1 LILVCDIARITIDW
15 SRLIRRC
22 WVAHRILTALFVEAH
37 LLYCLRGGAQV
48 VASMSQRTTARNV
61 AAFLNLLGRR
71 AFCLSENGERMRRM
85 TDQASSAESWEVNWQ
100 LDSTSVYGTIVRPAG
115 PGPFPAVVMVAGSG
129 PTDRDWNS
137 PLLPGSKGSARLL
150 AEALAQAGIASLRY
164 DKRASGPHAREN
176 MAALIGKMSMQ
187 SHVDELTGAVA
198 TMAQQDFIRRDRIF
212 ALTNSEGALHYQ
224 VQHPALLFAGLVLTA
239 PPGRPVGTVAR
250 SQIAAQVASNGDA
263 ELSLYDAAIDRF
275 LAGELIAPD
284 PSLPEEVQMLLKS
297 LETPANLPF
306 ARELWTAD
314 AAPLLRQ
321 VDVPV
326 LVIIGKKDLQV
337 DWQADGEPLQHAAAG
352 REEVTFFFPE
362 NANHVLKQELRSRSE
377 LVPAEVAQ
385 SYNGPETRL
394 DPQALARI
402 LEWLAAHT

>member
-1 LILVCDIARITIDW
+1 
-15 SRLIRRC
+15 
-22 WVAHRILTALFVEAH
+22 
-37 LLYCLRGGAQV
+37 
-48 VASMSQRTTARNV
+48 
-61 AAFLNLLGRR
+61 
-71 AFCLSENGERMRRM
+71 M

-100 LDSTSVYGTIVRPAG
+100 LGLTSVFGTLVRPAG

-137 PLLPGSKGSARLL
+137 PLLPGSNGSARLL

-164 DKRASGPHAREN
+164 DKRAAGPHAREN
-176 MAALIGKMSMQ
+176 MAVLIGKMSMQ
-187 SHVDELTGAVA
+187 SHVDELTGAVR
-198 TMAQQDFIRRDRIF
+198 TIAQQNFIRDDRIF
-212 ALTNSEGALHYQ
+212 ALTNSEGALHALNYQ
-224 VQHPALLFAGLVLTA
+224 VQHPALLFVGLVLAA
-239 PPGRPVGTVAR
+239 PPGRPVGTVAH
-250 SQIAAQVASNGDA
+250 SQIAAQVASIPNGDA
-263 ELSLYDAAIDRF
+263 LLALYDAAIDRF
-275 LAGELIAPD
+275 TAGEPIAPD
-284 PSLPEEVQMLLKS
+284 PSLPEGVQMLLKS

-337 DWQADGEPLQHAAAG
+337 DWQVDGEPLKLAVTGHEQ
-352 REEVTFFFPE
+352 VTFVFPE

-385 SYNGPETRL
+385 SYNGPDTRL

>member
-1 LILVCDIARITIDW
+1 MMNQH
-15 SRLIRRC
+15 SYG
-22 WVAHRILTALFVEAH
+22 E
-37 LLYCLRGGAQV
+37 
-48 VASMSQRTTARNV
+48 
-61 AAFLNLLGRR
+61 NL
-71 AFCLSENGERMRRM
+71 
-85 TDQASSAESWEVNWQ
+85 EVNWQ
-100 LDSTSVYGTIVRPAG
+100 LGETMVYGTVVRPSG

-137 PLLPGSKGSARLL
+137 TLLPGTNGSARLL

-164 DKRASGPHAREN
+164 DKRAAGPHAREN

-187 SHVDELTGAVA
+187 SHVDELTGAVR
-198 TMAQQDFIRRDRIF
+198 TIAQQDFIRHDRIF
-212 ALTNSEGALHYQ
+212 ALTNSEGALHALHYQ
-224 VQHPALLFAGLVLTA
+224 VQCPVMLFAGLVLTA
-239 PPGRPVGTVAR
+239 PPGRPVGTVAH
-250 SQIAAQVASNGDA
+250 SQIAAQVASVSNGDA
-263 ELSLYDAAIDRF
+263 ELSLYDAAIARF
-275 LAGELIAPD
+275 LSGEPIAPD
-284 PSLPEEVQMLLKS
+284 PSLPEGVQMLLKS

-352 REEVTFFFPE
+352 HEEVSFFFPE

-385 SYNGPETRL
+385 SYNGPDTRL
-394 DPQALARI
+394 DPQAQARI